1 METVIAIIEIF
12 EDFLEERGVEIP
24 TSVQEMKEND
34 DYEGNSARIYGMDF
48 ADLEERIA
56 EVLNVNIWEGSR

>member
-34 DYEGNSARIYGMDF
+34 DYEGNSARIYGTDF

-56 EVLNVNIWEGSR
+56 DVLDINIWEG